1 MTAHEAPAEARDAP
15 KEAANAPV
23 EVGLYDV
30 TKRFAN
36 TVAVDRVTIE
46 VSRGEFFSLLGPSGC
61 GKTTSLR
68 MIAGFEEPDEGRVV
82 LSGNDIAGVAP
93 YKRNV
98 NTVFQSYA
106 LFPHL
111 TVADNVA
118 FGLKRKRTPRA
129 EIRERVGRYLE
140 LVQLRGYDK
149 RRPSQLSGGQQQR
162 VALARALVNEPAVLL
177 LDEPLGA
184 LDLKLRK
191 QMQLELMRIQ
201 REVGVTFI
209 YVTHDQE
216 EALVMSDRLAVMSDG
231 RVEQIGYPEDI
242 YERPATRFV
251 AGFIGTSN
259 IIEAEIVGR
268 VGNLLQVTSAPGDR
282 LLVAPPP
289 DRALRPGER
298 VAFTVRPEKL
308 RVAAVDDAAP
318 ETFCSAAGTVA
329 DVVYQGVSTQ
339 LVVRTDEG
347 ATLVAFRQNSER
359 VNDAGVPGTRVRL
372 IWNPEFNVVLRDE
385 PSGNVMVP
393 GETSAGEVSI
403 EAEQPEQEKE
413 LVDE

>member
-1 MTAHEAPAEARDAP
+1 VTDPEG
-15 KEAANAPV
+15 PV
-23 EVGLYDV
+23 EVGLYGV
-30 TKRFAN
+30 TKRFGE
-36 TVAVDRVTIE
+36 TVAVDDVTITIR
-46 VSRGEFFSLLGPSGC
+46 RGEFFSMLGPSGC

-68 MIAGFEEPDEGRVV
+68 MIAGFEEPDAGRVE
-82 LSGNDIAGVAP
+82 LTGHDIVGVAP

-118 FGLKRKRTPRA
+118 FGLRRKKVPRS
-129 EIRERVGRYLE
+129 EIRARVRRYLD
-140 LVQLRGYDK
+140 LVQLRGYDD

-191 QMQLELMRIQ
+191 QMQLELIRIQ
-201 REVGVTFI
+201 REVGVTFV

-216 EALVMSDRLAVMSDG
+216 EALVMSDRLAVMSQG
-231 RVEQIGYPEDI
+231 KVEQIGYPEDI

-259 IIEAEIVGR
+259 IIEAPVIGR
-268 VGNLLQVTSAPGDR
+268 VGDYLELASAPGDR
-282 LLVAPPP
+282 LLVSPPP
-289 DRALRPGER
+289 DRAISAGATL
-298 VAFTVRPEKL
+298 AFTVRPEKL
-308 RVAAVDDAAP
+308 RVATEAEHVS
-318 ETFCSAAGTVA
+318 ENLCTIGGTVV

-347 ATLVAFRQNSER
+347 ATLVAFRQNNER
-359 VNDAGVPGTRVRL
+359 VSDAGTPGTRARL
-372 IWNPEFNVVLRDE
+372 VWDPELNVVLTDE
-385 PSGNVMVP
+385 PNLD
-393 GETSAGEVSI
+393 
-403 EAEQPEQEKE
+403 KE
-413 LVDE
+413 LTQS

>member
-1 MTAHEAPAEARDAP
+1 VTVSE
-15 KEAANAPV
+15 NPV
-23 EVGLYDV
+23 EVGLYGV
-30 TKRFAN
+30 TKRFGGV
-36 TVAVDRVTIE
+36 TAVDDVTIE
-46 VSRGEFFSLLGPSGC
+46 VARGEFFSLLGPSGC

-68 MIAGFEEPDEGRVV
+68 MIAGFEEPDDGRVV
-82 LSGNDIAGVAP
+82 LTGRDIVGVAP

-111 TVADNVA
+111 TVAENVA
-118 FGLKRKRTPRA
+118 FGLRRKRVPKS
-129 EIRERVGRYLE
+129 EIRSRVKRYLD
-140 LVQLRGYDK
+140 LVQLPGYDE

-191 QMQLELMRIQ
+191 QMQLELIRIQ

-216 EALVMSDRLAVMSDG
+216 EALVMSDRLAVMSQG
-231 RVEQIGYPEDI
+231 HVEQVGYPEDI

-259 IIEAEIVGR
+259 IVEAAVTGR
-268 VGNLLQVTSAPGDR
+268 RGDLLELACAPGDR
-282 LLVAPPP
+282 LLVAAPG
-289 DRALRPGER
+289 DRAVAVGATL
-298 VAFTVRPEKL
+298 AFTVRPEKL
-308 RVAAVDDAAP
+308 RVVAEDQAVG
-318 ETFCSAAGTVA
+318 ERLCTVAGTVV

-339 LVVRTDEG
+339 LVVRSDAGT
-347 ATLVAFRQNSER
+347 TLVAFRQNSER
-359 VNDAGVPGTRVRL
+359 VSDAGAPGTRARL
-372 IWNPEFNVVLRDE
+372 VWDPEFNVVLDDE
-385 PSGNVMVP
+385 PIL
-393 GETSAGEVSI
+393 EE
-403 EAEQPEQEKE
+403 E
-413 LVDE
+413 LIT

>member
-1 MTAHEAPAEARDAP
+1 VTDPEG
-15 KEAANAPV
+15 PV
-23 EVGLYDV
+23 EVGLYGV
-30 TKRFAN
+30 TKRFGD
-36 TVAVDRVTIE
+36 TVAVDDVTITIR
-46 VSRGEFFSLLGPSGC
+46 RGEFFSMLGPSGC

-68 MIAGFEEPDEGRVV
+68 MIAGFEEPDAGRVE
-82 LSGNDIAGVAP
+82 LTGHDIVGVAP
-93 YKRNV
+93 YRRNV

-118 FGLKRKRTPRA
+118 FGLRRKKVPKS
-129 EIRERVGRYLE
+129 EIRSRVKRYLE
-140 LVQLRGYDK
+140 LVQLRGYDD

-201 REVGVTFI
+201 REVGVTFV

-216 EALVMSDRLAVMSDG
+216 EALVMSDRLAVMSQG
-231 RVEQIGYPEDI
+231 KVEQIGYPEDI
-242 YERPATRFV
+242 YERPMTRFV

-259 IIEAEIVGR
+259 IIEAPVVGR
-268 VGNLLQVTSAPGDR
+268 VGDYLEVASAPGDR

-289 DRALRPGER
+289 DRAISAGETIS
-298 VAFTVRPEKL
+298 FTVRPEKL
-308 RVAAVDDAAP
+308 RVAADA
-318 ETFCSAAGTVA
+318 EHVSDNQCTIGGTVV

-347 ATLVAFRQNSER
+347 ATLVAFRQNNER
-359 VNDAGVPGTRVRL
+359 VSDAGTPGTRARL
-372 IWNPEFNVVLRDE
+372 VWDPELNVVLTD
-385 PSGNVMVP
+385 
-393 GETSAGEVSI
+393 
-403 EAEQPEQEKE
+403 QPHLDQPHLDKE
-413 LVDE
+413 LTSP

>member
-1 MTAHEAPAEARDAP
+1 MSETVSDPE
-15 KEAANAPV
+15 KQV
-23 EVGLYDV
+23 EVGLYGV
-30 TKRFAN
+30 TKRFG
-36 TVAVDRVTIE
+36 TMVAVDDVTIE
-46 VSRGEFFSLLGPSGC
+46 VARGEFFSLLGPSGC

-68 MIAGFEEPDEGRVV
+68 MIAGFEEPEEGRVV
-82 LSGNDIAGVAP
+82 LTGQDIVGVP
-93 YKRNV
+93 PFKRNV

-118 FGLKRKRTPRA
+118 FGLRRKKVSKSDVKD
-129 EIRERVGRYLE
+129 RVKRYLD
-140 LVQLRGYDK
+140 LVQLPGYDD

-216 EALVMSDRLAVMSDG
+216 EALVMSDRIAVMSQG
-231 RVEQIGYPEDI
+231 KVEQIGFPEDI

-259 IIEAEIVGR
+259 IVEAEVTGR
-268 VGNLLQVTSAPGDR
+268 AGEFLQLAAAPGDR
-282 LLVAPPP
+282 LLVPAPSE
-289 DRALRPGER
+289 RSVSAGESL
-298 VAFTVRPEKL
+298 AFTVRPEKL
-308 RVAAVDDAAP
+308 RITPADEQVADQLCTV
-318 ETFCSAAGTVA
+318 AGTVV

-339 LVVRTDEG
+339 LVVETDAG
-347 ATLVAFRQNSER
+347 TTLVAFRQNSER
-359 VNDAGVPGTRVRL
+359 VSDAGVPGSRARL
-372 IWNPEFNVVLRDE
+372 VWSPEFNVVLGDE
-385 PSGNVMVP
+385 PVL
-393 GETSAGEVSI
+393 ERELSA
-403 EAEQPEQEKE
+403 
-413 LVDE
+413 

>member
-1 MTAHEAPAEARDAP
+1 VSDSESQ
-15 KEAANAPV
+15 V
-23 EVGLYDV
+23 EVGLYGV
-30 TKRFAN
+30 TKRFGGM
-36 TVAVDRVTIE
+36 VAVDDVTIE
-46 VSRGEFFSLLGPSGC
+46 VARGEFFSLLGPSGC

-68 MIAGFEEPDEGRVV
+68 MIAGFEEPDSGRVV
-82 LSGNDIAGVAP
+82 LTGRDIVGVAP

-118 FGLKRKRTPRA
+118 FGLRRKKVARS
-129 EIRERVGRYLE
+129 EIKARVKRYLD
-140 LVQLRGYDK
+140 LVQLPGYDS

-216 EALVMSDRLAVMSDG
+216 EALVMSDRLAVMSQG
-231 RVEQIGYPEDI
+231 KIEQIGFPEDI

-259 IIEAEIVGR
+259 IIEAEVVGR
-268 VGNLLQVTSAPGDR
+268 AGDLLQIASAPGDR
-282 LLVAPPP
+282 LLVVPPA
-289 DRALRPGER
+289 DRSISIGATL
-298 VAFTVRPEKL
+298 AFTVRPEKL
-308 RVAAVDDAAP
+308 RVAGESEPVADQLCTV
-318 ETFCSAAGTVA
+318 AGTVV

-339 LVVRTDEG
+339 LVVRTDAG
-347 ATLVAFRQNSER
+347 TTLVAFRQNSER
-359 VNDAGVPGTRVRL
+359 VSDAGVPGTRARL
-372 IWNPEFNVVLRDE
+372 VWDPEFNVVLGDE
-385 PSGNVMVP
+385 P
-393 GETSAGEVSI
+393 AF
-403 EAEQPEQEKE
+403 EKE
-413 LVDE
+413 LSA

>member
-1 MTAHEAPAEARDAP
+1 
-15 KEAANAPV
+15 
-23 EVGLYDV
+23 
-30 TKRFAN
+30 
-36 TVAVDRVTIE
+36 VAVDDVTLEIR
-46 VSRGEFFSLLGPSGC
+46 RGEFFSLLGPSGC

-68 MIAGFEEPDEGRVV
+68 MVAGFEEPDRGRVE
-82 LSGNDIAGVAP
+82 LTGHDIVGVPP

-118 FGLKRKRTPRA
+118 FGLRRKKLPKHQ
-129 EIRERVGRYLE
+129 IRDRVRHYLE
-140 LVQLRGYDK
+140 LVELPAYDD

-201 REVGVTFI
+201 REVGVTFV

-216 EALVMSDRLAVMSDG
+216 EALVMSDRLAVMSQG
-231 RVEQIGYPEDI
+231 RVEQIGCPEDI
-242 YERPATRFV
+242 YERPETRFV

-259 IIEAEIVGR
+259 IIEAEVAGR
-268 VGNLLQVTSAPGDR
+268 AGDLLRLESAPGDR
-282 LLVAPPP
+282 LLVTLPESRSL
-289 DRALRPGER
+289 RAGEKL
-298 VAFTVRPEKL
+298 AFTVRPEKL
-308 RVAAVDDAAP
+308 RVAP
-318 ETFCSAAGTVA
+318 ETDPVPDRCCTVAGTVA

-339 LVVRTDEG
+339 LVVRTDED
-347 ATLVAFRQNSER
+347 ATLVAFRQNNER
-359 VNDAGVPGTRVRL
+359 VNDAGAPGQRVRL
-372 IWNPEFNVVLRDE
+372 VWEPEFNVVLGDQPATADE
-385 PSGNVMVP
+385 
-393 GETSAGEVSI
+393 EE
-403 EAEQPEQEKE
+403 EART
-413 LVDE
+413 

>member
-1 MTAHEAPAEARDAP
+1 MADLDGPSGQQ
-15 KEAANAPV
+15 V
-23 EVGLYDV
+23 EVGLYGV
-30 TKRFAN
+30 TKRFGEM
-36 TVAVDRVTIE
+36 VAVDNVTIE
-46 VSRGEFFSLLGPSGC
+46 VARGEFFSLLGPSGC

-68 MIAGFEEPDEGRVV
+68 MIAGFEEPDEGNVV
-82 LSGNDIAGVAP
+82 LTGHDIVGVAP
-93 YKRNV
+93 YRRNV

-111 TVADNVA
+111 TVFNNVA
-118 FGLKRKRTPRA
+118 FGLRRKKLGKAAVRD
-129 EIRERVGRYLE
+129 RVKRYLD
-140 LVQLRGYDK
+140 LVQLRGYDE
-149 RRPSQLSGGQQQR
+149 RRPAQLSGGQQQR

-216 EALVMSDRLAVMSDG
+216 EALVMSDRLAVMSQG

-259 IIEAEIVGR
+259 IIEAPVTGR
-268 VGNLLQVTSAPGDR
+268 SGDLLEVASAPGDR
-282 LLVAPPP
+282 MLVPAPP
-289 DRALRPGER
+289 DRTVGHGDTL
-298 VAFTVRPEKL
+298 AFTVRPEKF
-308 RVAAVDDAAP
+308 RVVPVEEPVA
-318 ETFCSAAGTVA
+318 EGLCTAAGTVV

-359 VNDAGVPGTRVRL
+359 VSDAGTPGTRTRL
-372 IWNPEFNVVLRDE
+372 AWDPQFNVVLADA
-385 PSGNVMVP
+385 PAN
-393 GETSAGEVSI
+393 
-403 EAEQPEQEKE
+403 QEE
-413 LVDE
+413 LTG

>member
-1 MTAHEAPAEARDAP
+1 MSDSE
-15 KEAANAPV
+15 KQV
-23 EVGLYDV
+23 EVGLYGV
-30 TKRFAN
+30 TKRFGDM
-36 TVAVDRVTIE
+36 VAVDDVTIE
-46 VSRGEFFSLLGPSGC
+46 VARGEFFSLLGPSGC

-68 MIAGFEEPDEGRVV
+68 MIAGFEEPDEGRVM
-82 LSGNDIAGVAP
+82 LTGNDIGGVP
-93 YKRNV
+93 PFKRNV

-118 FGLKRKRTPRA
+118 FGLRRKKIPKRDIKD
-129 EIRERVGRYLE
+129 RVKRYLNLVE
-140 LVQLRGYDK
+140 LPGYDE

-216 EALVMSDRLAVMSDG
+216 EALVMSDRIAVMSQG
-231 RVEQIGYPEDI
+231 RVEQIGFPEDI

-259 IIEAEIVGR
+259 IVEAEVTGR
-268 VGNLLQVTSAPGDR
+268 VGELLQIASAPGDR
-282 LLVAPPP
+282 LLVAAPT
-289 DRALRPGER
+289 DRSISIGQQL
-298 VAFTVRPEKL
+298 AFTVRPEKL
-308 RVAAVDDAAP
+308 RVEGENEPVADQLCTV
-318 ETFCSAAGTVA
+318 AGTVV

-339 LVVRTDEG
+339 LVIRTDAG
-347 ATLVAFRQNSER
+347 TTLVAFRQNSER
-359 VNDAGVPGTRVRL
+359 VSDAGVPGSRARL
-372 IWNPEFNVVLRDE
+372 VWSPEFNVVLGDE
-385 PSGNVMVP
+385 PVL
-393 GETSAGEVSI
+393 
-403 EAEQPEQEKE
+403 EKE
-413 LVDE
+413 MSA

>member
-1 MTAHEAPAEARDAP
+1 VTEPE
-15 KEAANAPV
+15 EPV
-23 EVGLYDV
+23 EVGLYGV
-30 TKRFAN
+30 TKRFGD
-36 TVAVDRVTIE
+36 TVAVDDVTIT
-46 VSRGEFFSLLGPSGC
+46 VGRGEFFSMLGPSGC

-68 MIAGFEEPDEGRVV
+68 MIAGFEEPDRGRVE
-82 LSGNDIAGVAP
+82 LTGRDIVGVPP

-118 FGLKRKRTPRA
+118 FGLRRKKVSKSAVRD
-129 EIRERVGRYLE
+129 RVKRYLD
-140 LVQLRGYDK
+140 LVQLNGYDD

-201 REVGVTFI
+201 REVGVTFV

-216 EALVMSDRLAVMSDG
+216 EALVMSDRLAVMSQG
-231 RVEQIGYPEDI
+231 RVEQVGFPEDI

-259 IIEAEIVGR
+259 IIEAAVTGR
-268 VGNLLQVTSAPGDR
+268 VGEFLQVEAAPGDR
-282 LLVAPPP
+282 LLVPAPT
-289 DRALRPGER
+289 DRSVSPGDR
-298 VAFTVRPEKL
+298 VSFTVRPEKL
-308 RVAAVDDAAP
+308 RVVAESDVVADRLCTV
-318 ETFCSAAGTVA
+318 SGTVV

-339 LVVRTDEG
+339 LVIRTDAG
-347 ATLVAFRQNSER
+347 TTLVVFRQNSER
-359 VNDAGVPGTRVRL
+359 VSDAGVPGTRARIV
-372 IWNPEFNVVLRDE
+372 WDPELNVVLA
-385 PSGNVMVP
+385 N
-393 GETSAGEVSI
+393 
-403 EAEQPEQEKE
+403 EADLEKE
-413 LVDE
+413 LTA

>member
-1 MTAHEAPAEARDAP
+1 VTESDGPI
-15 KEAANAPV
+15 
-23 EVGLYDV
+23 EVGLYGV
-30 TKRFAN
+30 TKRFGDL
-36 TVAVDRVTIE
+36 VAVDDVTIA
-46 VSRGEFFSLLGPSGC
+46 VGRGEFFSMLGPSGC

-68 MIAGFEEPDEGRVV
+68 MIAGFEEPDRGRVE
-82 LSGNDIAGVAP
+82 LTGRDIVGVPP

-118 FGLKRKRTPRA
+118 FGLRRKKVSKSDVRD
-129 EIRERVGRYLE
+129 RVKRYLD
-140 LVQLRGYDK
+140 LVQLNGYDD

-201 REVGVTFI
+201 REVGVTFV

-216 EALVMSDRLAVMSDG
+216 EALVMSDRLAVMSQG
-231 RVEQIGYPEDI
+231 KVEQVGYPEDI

-259 IIEAEIVGR
+259 IIEAAVTGR
-268 VGNLLQVTSAPGDR
+268 IGDFLEVEAAPGDR
-282 LLVAPPP
+282 LLVPAPT
-289 DRALRPGER
+289 DRSVSPGDR
-298 VAFTVRPEKL
+298 LSFTVRPEKL
-308 RVAAVDDAAP
+308 RVVAESEIVADRLCTV
-318 ETFCSAAGTVA
+318 SGTVV

-339 LVVRTDEG
+339 LVIRTESG
-347 ATLVAFRQNSER
+347 TTLVVFRQNSER
-359 VNDAGVPGTRVRL
+359 VSDAGVPGTRTRIV
-372 IWNPEFNVVLRDE
+372 WDPEFNVVLANE
-385 PSGNVMVP
+385 PDL
-393 GETSAGEVSI
+393 
-403 EAEQPEQEKE
+403 EKE
-413 LVDE
+413 LTG